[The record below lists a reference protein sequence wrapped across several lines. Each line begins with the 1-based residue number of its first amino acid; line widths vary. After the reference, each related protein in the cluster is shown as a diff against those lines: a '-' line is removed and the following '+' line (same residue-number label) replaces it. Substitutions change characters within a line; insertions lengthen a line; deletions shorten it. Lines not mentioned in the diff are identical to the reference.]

1 LGIYALKQ
9 TQGEKEVMQFIEQL
23 LASNHGNSDT
33 TQSVVQFYYQN
44 PVLKWDQGFIA
55 QLTAFLNH

>member
-1 LGIYALKQ
+1 
-9 TQGEKEVMQFIEQL
+9 MQFIEQL